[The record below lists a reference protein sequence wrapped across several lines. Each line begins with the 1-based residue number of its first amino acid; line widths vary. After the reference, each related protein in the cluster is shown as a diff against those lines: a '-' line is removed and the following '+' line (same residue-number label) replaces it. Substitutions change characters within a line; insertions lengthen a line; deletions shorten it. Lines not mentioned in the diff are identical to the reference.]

1 MMFQK
6 EKSQFL
12 GKKDK
17 SVKGNIDKD
26 ILKIVELIN
35 NKNNYYTTSSC
46 SGRIIV
52 YEKKRKKQDT
62 NFLYVTHEKAGF
74 NIKDIK
80 NIKGNDIWLRQE
92 GFILHVC
99 CKTIKDAEKLLNL
112 VMKAGLKRSGIIS
125 LKKKKKNM
133 IEIIGTETM
142 DTIIMDNG
150 KFLASDEYLNI
161 LIREANK
168 KMLRNSEKIIK
179 LYDILKGL

>member
-112 VMKAGLKRSGIIS
+112 IMKIGLKRSGIIS
-125 LKKKKKNM
+125 LKNKIM
-133 IEIIGTETM
+133 VEIIGTEVI
-142 DTIIMDNG
+142 DTIIAD
-150 KFLASDEYLNI
+150 KKLLVDETYLKI
-161 LIREANK
+161 LINEANK
-168 KMLRNSEKIIK
+168 KMDRNKEKIERV
-179 LYDILKGL
+179 YDTLQNLK